1 MPDFGKLEYSAK
13 EMNFIYRGTVYAVSD
28 YPYEPCLYLKKD
40 GRLLSVIHNSFTVDN
55 LIRVFSE
62 GGSVHDVDRESTA
75 YDEAAVKAAQEN
87 IENETYPLASC
98 FYAVT
103 RSDANENTHQLLNWI
118 CGPQGQAL
126 VEKCGYTPISAT
138 E

>member
-28 YPYEPCLYLKKD
+28 YPYEPC
-40 GRLLSVIHNSFTVDN
+40 FTVDI

-75 YDEAAVKAAQEN
+75 YDEAAFSRVLAAVVDSGRPDVDF
-87 IENETYPLASC
+87 TFAAKKLAPDC
-98 FYAVT
+98 
-103 RSDANENTHQLLNWI
+103 
-118 CGPQGQAL
+118 QGH
-126 VEKCGYTPISAT
+126 
-138 E
+138 

>member
-75 YDEAAVKAAQEN
+75 YDEAAFSRVLGGGGQRTTGRGFYIRCQKTCTGLSGSLN
-87 IENETYPLASC
+87 FGCCLLPL
-98 FYAVT
+98 Y
-103 RSDANENTHQLLNWI
+103 
-118 CGPQGQAL
+118 
-126 VEKCGYTPISAT
+126 
-138 E
+138 

>member
-75 YDEAAVKAAQEN
+75 YDEAAFSRVLAAVVDSGRPDVDF
-87 IENETYPLASC
+87 TFAAKKLAPYC
-98 FYAVT
+98 
-103 RSDANENTHQLLNWI
+103 H
-118 CGPQGQAL
+118 GH
-126 VEKCGYTPISAT
+126 
-138 E
+138 

>member
-28 YPYEPCLYLKKD
+28 YPYEPCLYLKND

-55 LIRVFSE
+55 LIRIFSE

-75 YDEAAVKAAQEN
+75 YDEAAFSRVLAAVVD
-87 IENETYPLASC
+87 SG
-98 FYAVT
+98 
-103 RSDANENTHQLLNWI
+103 RSDVDFTFAAKKLAPDCQEH
-118 CGPQGQAL
+118 
-126 VEKCGYTPISAT
+126 
-138 E
+138 

>member
-28 YPYEPCLYLKKD
+28 YPYEPCLYLKND

-75 YDEAAVKAAQEN
+75 YDEARTIGRGFYIRCKKTCTGLSGSLN
-87 IENETYPLASC
+87 FGCCLLPL
-98 FYAVT
+98 Y
-103 RSDANENTHQLLNWI
+103 
-118 CGPQGQAL
+118 
-126 VEKCGYTPISAT
+126 
-138 E
+138 